1 MMGYE
6 GWHGLSAT
14 ALRVKAAPFRIII
27 KEEWARLRWARAS
40 TRGEGQGS
48 ADMHLR
54 VYIPSQAR
62 VPGDAVGGQ
71 AVR

>member
-1 MMGYE
+1 MMGYQ
-6 GWHGLSAT
+6 GWQGLSPT

-48 ADMHLR
+48 ADMRLSVH
-54 VYIPSQAR
+54 IPLQAR
-62 VPGDAVGGQ
+62 LP
-71 AVR
+71 